1 MKQILLCSLLSLCFT
16 GVYSQKHVYV
26 HFVPKVAGNTLVLSS
41 VVQDL
46 QGVEMTIEYF
56 NYYLSNLHIIHDGS
70 QDLDLSDT
78 VFLIQAAD
86 YTLDLGMQ
94 NITSISQVDF
104 GVGVPS
110 DLNHLDIAT
119 YPAHHPLSFQTP
131 SMHWGWTAGYSFM
144 IVGGQGDTDNNGT
157 PEAPFQLH
165 NLGDASYKNVSIE
178 TIATESDSQLDVYIY
193 CNLDE
198 WIYGSNPGSVGIV
211 HGSTATNIAIMNNV
225 DNRNVFEASPTAGI
239 ETVEIEKGFI
249 KSINSGSSVMISWTE
264 INNAAN
270 YSMID
275 ANGKTVETGKINNN
289 QGDLAFTDLTPGVYV
304 FTLYSE
310 NLDKLNQLRIVR

>member
-16 GVYSQKHVYV
+16 GAYCQKHVYV
-26 HFVPKVAGNTLVLSS
+26 HFVPKVAGNTLVLNS

-46 QGVEMTIEYF
+46 QGVEMTVEYF

-78 VFLIQAAD
+78 VFLIQSTN

-144 IVGGQGDTDNNGT
+144 IVGGQGDTDNDGT

-239 ETVEIEKGFI
+239 ETVETEKGFI

-289 QGDLAFTDLTPGVYV
+289 QGDLAFSDLTPGVYV

>member
-144 IVGGQGDTDNNGT
+144 IVGGQGDTDNDGT

-239 ETVEIEKGFI
+239 ETVETEKGFI